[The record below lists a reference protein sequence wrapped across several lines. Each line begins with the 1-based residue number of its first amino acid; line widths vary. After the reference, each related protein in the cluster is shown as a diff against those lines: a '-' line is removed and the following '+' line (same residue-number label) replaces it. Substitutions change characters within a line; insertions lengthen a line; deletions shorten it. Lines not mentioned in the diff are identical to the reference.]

1 MSRLLLLLATLRAH
15 AVSLQGT
22 SRRSGFMSTATL
34 ARGVDYFNPT
44 FVAPQLTPKQFLII
58 SSPSEQKIVYT
69 ELKNFKA
76 TTGRTFALI
85 DSGLSEPQGLAL
97 DHDRG
102 ALYVADK
109 GAKKILRFHV
119 YVEDNGNGRQLV
131 TDGVQLCVMQNADS
145 SWVNVDINGDVFY
158 SDATTKTIN
167 RIPVEVI
174 DMLSKGS
181 YSASDLSLVSEKT
194 LEHGGGATSNV
205 AVSRFVYSLYEGSA
219 NPHVSTPAGLVSD
232 GARLYWTNSVSG
244 KSVGSVVEGEVS
256 PKLASGATSF
266 PSTMLSNQSDTGY
279 GMTKSSKYIFLS
291 ALNNGMG
298 VVSGVTTGG
307 ATFDFITGLSSPRGL
322 CWDGDQTIYV
332 ADEAAGVVYSFPG
345 GRLMTG
351 APFTKSAVLRGAF
364 GVAVLSEQDKAW
376 PLRPFRA

>member
-1 MSRLLLLLATLRAH
+1 MPRFHLLALLALAH
-15 AVSLQGT
+15 GVSLQRSG
-22 SRRSGFMSTATL
+22 SGFMSTATL
-34 ARGVDYFNPT
+34 SRGVDYFNPT

-58 SSPSEQKIVYT
+58 SSPSEQKIVYS

-119 YVEDNGNGRQLV
+119 YVEDKGNGRQLI
-131 TDGVQLCVMQNADS
+131 TDGVQLCIKQNADT
-145 SWVNVDINGDVFY
+145 SWVSVDINGDVFY

-174 DMLSKGS
+174 DMLSKGQ
-181 YSASDLSLVSEKT
+181 YGASDLTLISEKT
-194 LEHGGGATSNV
+194 LETGGGATSNV
-205 AVSRFVYSLYEGSA
+205 AVSRYVYSLYEGA
-219 NPHVSTPAGLVSD
+219 VNPHVSTPAGLVSD
-232 GARLYWTNSVSG
+232 GARLYWTNADSG
-244 KSVGSVVEGEVS
+244 TSVGSVVEGQVS
-256 PKLASGATSF
+256 PTLASGSTSF
-266 PSTMLSNQSDTGY
+266 SSTVLSNQSETGY
-279 GMTKSSKYIFLS
+279 GMTKSSKYVFLS
-291 ALNNGMG
+291 ATNNGVG
-298 VVSGVTTGG
+298 VVTGVTEGG
-307 ATFDFITGLSSPRGL
+307 ATFDFVTGLSTPRGL

-351 APFTKSAVLRGAF
+351 APLAKSAVLRGAY

-376 PLRPFRA
+376 PMRPFRG